1 MHPEKFMAN
10 AKPDVIEREQKK
22 KEDAETKIKNLEQ
35 QKQVLL
41 NK

>member
-1 MHPEKFMAN
+1 
-10 AKPDVIEREQKK
+10 VIEREQKK

>member
-1 MHPEKFMAN
+1 
-10 AKPDVIEREQKK
+10 VIEREQKK

-35 QKQVLL
+35 QKRVLL